1 VFALALVVGETV
13 AGIHPI
19 AAGLADYGT
28 LEAIRGL
35 TFTLPV
41 MRSRLGAALRAV
53 LVNAPRPRASAARFA
68 HTLRELAAAAHLQV
82 GPEVISDFARTVGA
96 V

>member
-1 VFALALVVGETV
+1 MTVG
-13 AGIHPI
+13 I
-19 AAGLADYGT
+19 ARLGRRAAPRRATRRSADQR
-28 LEAIRGL
+28 LHRNL
-35 TFTLPV
+35 
-41 MRSRLGAALRAV
+41 SRLGAALRAV